1 MNRLIFLHGPSGS
14 GKGELAKILISNLQ
28 SLDYQ
33 VFYGASG
40 DFFRAAMANN
50 PQLASEMNSGK
61 YIDSLYPIKDEI
73 KKTVTE
79 WQVTGDKGVLILDG
93 VIRRI
98 AFDNIPHQ
106 IDQMAEFL
114 DMTHDQILAA
124 THIAVNAHPDDLYAQ
139 IAARNSGRSD
149 DHEAGIRKRMANWT
163 DFARQSVLDLGYVMN
178 AQGELSSSKPNLLT
192 ITNGAHYGI
201 GLEEFKERCNKLIQ
215 KFNLR

>member
-14 GKGELAKILISNLQ
+14 GKGELARVLISNLELQ
-28 SLDYQ
+28 GYQ

-61 YIDSLYPIKDEI
+61 YIDSLYSIKDEI
-73 KKTVTE
+73 KKIVTE

-114 DMTHDQILAA
+114 GMTHEQILAA
-124 THIAVNAHPDDLYAQ
+124 THFAVNAHPDDQYAQ
-139 IAARNSGRSD
+139 IASRNSGRSD

-178 AQGELSSSKPNLLT
+178 DQGELSSTKPNLLT
-192 ITNGAHYGI
+192 INNGAHYGV
-201 GLEEFKERCNKLIQ
+201 GLEEFRKKCRAL
-215 KFNLR
+215 FSSL